1 MLFHERKMPKTRS
14 TKATATHQE
23 LSWQGRLYAIR
34 VLFTAMVLVVLAV
47 DDALCHDQ
55 TVSHFWLMLA
65 GGLYPHAGKLLLG
78 RFEGRRRG
86 GYPMM
91 VVDGLFSGVV
101 IAALGPASAPSA
113 VLAAINLFNWMAVG
127 GPFLVGLGMT
137 AALAGFALSEA
148 DLVWQSTNSCP
159 ASGTLAGILLVGYF
173 FVIGR
178 FIHRYIGRMRQQYLQ
193 FQSESDAAARAKV
206 AADLALASILPA
218 SAATLLIEKG
228 DVPTQTL
235 DRATILLIEF
245 AWKRAESPSVA
256 ALADCFEICDSV
268 IGRHGFECVKTF
280 GRAYLAVSR
289 APTGPDD
296 AVATARE
303 VGNYLVDH
311 GGLPGSPFSQRSVRA
326 VVHCGTVT
334 AGLVQPSRLNFE
346 VLGEP
351 MEAMNALAAFAR
363 EQPLGNA
370 VVSESAQRRMQ
381 ATSGII
387 AIADERHPVAY
398 LLPLAPTP

>member
-1 MLFHERKMPKTRS
+1 MPTTRS
-14 TKATATHQE
+14 TKTTATHQE

-34 VLFTAMVLVVLAV
+34 VLFTAMVLVVLGV
-47 DDALCHDQ
+47 DDALCRDQ
-55 TVSHFWLMLA
+55 TATHFWLMLA
-65 GGLYPHAGKLLLG
+65 GGLYPHVGKLLLG

-101 IAALGPASAPSA
+101 IAALGPSSAPSA

-137 AALAGFALSEA
+137 AALAGFALSQP
-148 DLVWQSTNSCP
+148 DLIAQSTSTCS

-173 FVIGR
+173 FVVGR
-178 FIHRYIGRMRQQYLQ
+178 FIHNHIGRMRQQYLQ
-193 FQSESDAAARAKV
+193 FQSESDAAARAQT
-206 AADLALASILPA
+206 AADRALAGVLPA
-218 SAATLLIEKG
+218 SAAAFLIERG
-228 DVPTQTL
+228 DVPTETL
-235 DRATILLIEF
+235 DGATILLIEF

-256 ALADCFEICDSV
+256 ALADSFEICDSV

-296 AVATARE
+296 AIATATE
-303 VGNYLVDH
+303 VNNYLLDH
-311 GGLPGSPFSQRSVRA
+311 GGLPGSPFSQRSIRA
-326 VVHCGTVT
+326 VIHCGTIT
-334 AGLVQPSRLNFE
+334 AGLVQPSRLNYE
-346 VLGEP
+346 LLGEP
-351 MEAMNALAAFAR
+351 LEAMNALATFAR

-370 VVSESAQRRMQ
+370 IVSESAQRRMQ
-381 ATSGII
+381 TTSGFV
-387 AIADERHPVAY
+387 AVAAERHAAAF
-398 LLPLAPTP
+398 LFPLAPTP